1 LLNTRDCGEKG
12 VVIVLPRLAAGYVV
26 YYEED
31 GFDAGAY
38 VPKGLGKLVS
48 TVDAMQDNR
57 PNSVV
62 IVEPVLERP
71 KWVVD

>member
-1 LLNTRDCGEKG
+1 
-12 VVIVLPRLAAGYVV
+12 V